1 MCCLL
6 LVTCYSIVGIC
17 LIMEPL
23 LVICL
28 HVDSHPLDS
37 FLIKEIRQIDKT
49 SNITDTCHGVVI
61 FL

>member
-17 LIMEPL
+17 LMKEP
-23 LVICL
+23 LVIC
-28 HVDSHPLDS
+28 HRVDSHPLDS

-49 SNITDTCHGVVI
+49 SNITDTYHGVVI